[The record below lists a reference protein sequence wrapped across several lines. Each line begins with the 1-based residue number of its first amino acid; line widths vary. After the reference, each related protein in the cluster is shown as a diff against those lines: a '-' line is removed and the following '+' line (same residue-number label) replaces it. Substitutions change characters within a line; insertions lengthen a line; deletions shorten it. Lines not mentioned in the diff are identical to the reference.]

1 AGAIATGALGL
12 APGETATDF
21 DGWRRIDLKERLGA
35 GAGRCRTKITSREDL
50 LAAAGDTDLDEQLAV
65 SASGSV
71 EDLLPG
77 MPVTILFGTES
88 GNAELVAEEL
98 GTVLGQVPDV
108 EVSDLSSVSPPDLC
122 PERSYRAETLEGGHD
137 IGYFT
142 E

>member
-1 AGAIATGALGL
+1 QTCAL
-12 APGETATDF
+12 P
-21 DGWRRIDLKERLGA
+21 IC
-35 GAGRCRTKITSREDL
+35 RCRTKITSREDL

-108 EVSDLSSVSPPDLC
+108 EVSDLSSVSPSDLC
-122 PERSYRAETLEGGHD
+122 PERSDPPRPE
-137 IGYFT
+137 
-142 E
+142 